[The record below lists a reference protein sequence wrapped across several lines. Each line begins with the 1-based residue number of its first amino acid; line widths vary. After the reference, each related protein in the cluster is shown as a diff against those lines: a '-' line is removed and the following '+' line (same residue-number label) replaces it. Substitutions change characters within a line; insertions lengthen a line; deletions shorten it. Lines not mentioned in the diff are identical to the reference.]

1 MKTYKVKNYKGNL
14 VESLS
19 KFQKSHK
26 GMKIVEACED
36 GNNLKIKAE
45 ESEKLEEAVGKNVYV
60 IINFD
65 DNGADDGGVE
75 CMGAFSTLEK
85 AKEQLALT
93 FTKNGKRGNIEVDN
107 DGQDD
112 EYVVTA
118 NGKEKNIVIYEI
130 EIDSRGMSFMTPY
143 L

>member
-36 GNNLKIKAE
+36 GDDLKIKAE
-45 ESEKLEEAVGKNVYV
+45 ESEKIDEAVGKNVYV

-65 DNGADDGGVE
+65 NDGVEDGGVE

-85 AKEQLALT
+85 AKDQLAST

-118 NGKEKNIVIYEI
+118 NGQEKNIVIYELQ
-130 EIDSRGMSFMTPY
+130 IDFEGMSFMTPY
-143 L
+143 K